1 MKPAAPGEIK
11 ARDYIVKSFK
21 SAGLKPKGEKGFLQP
36 FTFTAGAT
44 FGPGT
49 QLYVNNYSFKVND
62 DFTPLPYSGNGVI
75 TGYVARLGYGR
86 STTTNSVVKITKGSS
101 TSPKRSSRWNR
112 VRRTART
119 RTVSSASG
127 PTCGRNSTSRSS
139 AGPRP

>member
-1 MKPAAPGEIK
+1 MKA
-11 ARDYIVKSFK
+11 FK

-75 TGYVARLGYGR
+75 TGYVARLGYGDRRQQTR
-86 STTTNSVVKITKGSS
+86 S
-101 TSPKRSSRWNR
+101 
-112 VRRTART
+112 
-119 RTVSSASG
+119 
-127 PTCGRNSTSRSS
+127 
-139 AGPRP
+139 